1 MALRIYL
8 EKTVGENCSSIDDGI
23 KVLHLISPELVK
35 GASVEVDFKGVDS
48 LLTPFLNACFGE
60 LLERFGREVTMTHV
74 VMRNVSDEFLQRVNG
89 YIDRK
94 NEENTKN
101 SDREMLQELFDED
114 DLTDISL

>member
-35 GASVEVDFKGVDS
+35 GASVEVDFKGVNS

-74 VMRNVSDEFLQRVNG
+74 VLRNVSDDFLPRINEF
-89 YIDRK
+89 IDRK
-94 NEENTKN
+94 EEESTQRMG
-101 SDREMLQELFDED
+101 REILEEMFDED

>member
-35 GASVEVDFKGVDS
+35 GASVEVDFKGVNS

-74 VMRNVSDEFLQRVNG
+74 VLRNVSDEFLPRING
-89 YIDRK
+89 FIDRK
-94 NEENTKN
+94 EEESTRRIE
-101 SDREMLQELFDED
+101 REMLEELFDED